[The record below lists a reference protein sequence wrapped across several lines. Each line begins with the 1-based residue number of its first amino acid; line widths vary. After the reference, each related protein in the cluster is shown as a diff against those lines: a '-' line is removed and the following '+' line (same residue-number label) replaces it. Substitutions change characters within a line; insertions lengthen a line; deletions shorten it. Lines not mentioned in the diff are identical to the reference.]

1 MDYSLI
7 FTKKDIQSQRAKLK
21 GQIVRLSNSAKKKKK
36 NRNVALLMEHTM
48 KSLDLPNISFQSFK
62 KF

>member
-21 GQIVRLSNSAKKKKK
+21 GQIVRLSNSAKKKK

>member
-21 GQIVRLSNSAKKKKK
+21 DQIVRLSNSAKKKKK